1 MGTKPEYIYPYQ
13 ADKSEIEVLFLVNLA
28 VVIHFL
34 MPVTY
39 FTTLYS
45 LRPRSL
51 PPSYYSKTGC
61 QWFDSTFVTKVR
73 K

>member
-1 MGTKPEYIYPYQ
+1 MGTKPEHIYPYQ

-39 FTTLYS
+39 FTTL
-45 LRPRSL
+45 
-51 PPSYYSKTGC
+51 
-61 QWFDSTFVTKVR
+61 
-73 K
+73 